1 MAGDCLAGYFKSML
15 LSTIAVAM
23 HSQVHA
29 HRAISRM
36 LTVIVAVSWRS
47 NVRMYRTTTRDLK
60 TKYDPTNLFRLNA
73 NVPPAQT

>member
-1 MAGDCLAGYFKSML
+1 
-15 LSTIAVAM
+15 M

-29 HRAISRM
+29 LRAISRM
-36 LTVIVAVSWRS
+36 LTVIGAVYGDPTCGCIERRL
-47 NVRMYRTTTRDLK
+47 VTLK

>member
-1 MAGDCLAGYFKSML
+1 ML

-36 LTVIVAVSWRS
+36 LTVIGAVYWRS
-47 NVRMYRTTTRDLK
+47 NVRMYRTTARDPQDEVRPDQPVS
-60 TKYDPTNLFRLNA
+60 TERQRAPGAD
-73 NVPPAQT
+73 V